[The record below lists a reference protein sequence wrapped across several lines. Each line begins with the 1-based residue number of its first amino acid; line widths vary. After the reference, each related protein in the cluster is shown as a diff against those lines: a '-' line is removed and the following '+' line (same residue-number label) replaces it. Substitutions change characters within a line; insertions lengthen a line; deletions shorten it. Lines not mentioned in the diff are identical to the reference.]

1 MKQILKKINELNKI
15 EQVETKGKR
24 LIESQKKLLTF
35 FDDLL
40 KTIFNE
46 RDRDRDRQR
55 ERDRQTDRQR
65 QRQRQRQRV
74 NENKNES
81 DDGQHY
87 LKQQKGIT
95 FLNKYMVN
103 M

>member
-46 RDRDRDRQR
+46 RDRDR
-55 ERDRQTDRQR
+55 QT
-65 QRQRQRQRV
+65 
-74 NENKNES
+74 ETETETES
-81 DDGQHY
+81 
-87 LKQQKGIT
+87 K
-95 FLNKYMVN
+95 
-103 M
+103 

>member
-46 RDRDRDRQR
+46 RDRDRDRD
-55 ERDRQTDRQR
+55 RD
-65 QRQRQRQRV
+65 RQRQRV

-81 DDGQHY
+81 DDGQYY

>member
-1 MKQILKKINELNKI
+1 MR
-15 EQVETKGKR
+15 ET
-24 LIESQKKLLTF
+24 E
-35 FDDLL
+35 
-40 KTIFNE
+40 
-46 RDRDRDRQR
+46 
-55 ERDRQTDRQR
+55 TDR

-81 DDGQHY
+81 DDGQYY

>member
-46 RDRDRDRQR
+46 RNRDRDRDR
-55 ERDRQTDRQR
+55 D
-65 QRQRQRQRV
+65 RQRQRV

-81 DDGQHY
+81 DDGQYY

>member
-35 FDDLL
+35 FDGLL

-46 RDRDRDRQR
+46 RDRDR
-55 ERDRQTDRQR
+55 QT
-65 QRQRQRQRV
+65 
-74 NENKNES
+74 ETETETES
-81 DDGQHY
+81 
-87 LKQQKGIT
+87 K
-95 FLNKYMVN
+95 
-103 M
+103 

>member
-55 ERDRQTDRQR
+55 ETDRQTDRDR
-65 QRQRQRQRV
+65 DR
-74 NENKNES
+74 E
-81 DDGQHY
+81 
-87 LKQQKGIT
+87 
-95 FLNKYMVN
+95 
-103 M
+103 

>member
-46 RDRDRDRQR
+46 RDRDRETETETETD
-55 ERDRQTDRQR
+55 RDR
-65 QRQRQRQRV
+65 
-74 NENKNES
+74 E
-81 DDGQHY
+81 
-87 LKQQKGIT
+87 
-95 FLNKYMVN
+95 
-103 M
+103 

>member
-46 RDRDRDRQR
+46 RDRDR
-55 ERDRQTDRQR
+55 QTDRDR
-65 QRQRQRQRV
+65 DRDRDR
-74 NENKNES
+74 E
-81 DDGQHY
+81 
-87 LKQQKGIT
+87 
-95 FLNKYMVN
+95 
-103 M
+103 

>member
-46 RDRDRDRQR
+46 RDRDRDR
-55 ERDRQTDRQR
+55 D
-65 QRQRQRQRV
+65 RQRQRV

-81 DDGQHY
+81 DDGQYY